1 MSKKKNHKSDR
12 ASDYSR
18 DAFLTNPAAS
28 PTEWTGLA
36 VTVPE
41 TGAEADALEETFGVP
56 VTQKRSKKT
65 K

>member
-1 MSKKKNHKSDR
+1 MSNRSGKRREKIE

-41 TGAEADALEETFGVP
+41 TAAEAEALEETFDVP
-56 VTQKRSKKT
+56 VTGKQRKK
-65 K
+65 